1 VYPIQASQAS
11 VQEQQYQL
19 YLTMKDNPQLQHD
32 DLPIWIALKIKFE
45 RLQASNTRCKTSAI
59 RLRDLDD
66 PYDDAHPEGENSAK
80 RQKMF
85 EHETYVFGE
94 SSSGQV
100 NKSEP
105 CPSTLESR
113 KEILSL
119 PFLQKPTPVVQS
131 CQRDPKSL
139 GISLVNQDLLY
150 LKKGNSGPEKIVLSL
165 HKFPTVIFPDD
176 YIEER
181 TSIWVEKCVKKF
193 NPYA

>member
-1 VYPIQASQAS
+1 
-11 VQEQQYQL
+11 
-19 YLTMKDNPQLQHD
+19 MKDNPQLQHD

-45 RLQASNTRCKTSAI
+45 RLQASNTRCKTSVI

-66 PYDDAHPEGENSAK
+66 PYDDAHLEGENKDELPAEKVSQELVEEMSEIVNEAK
-80 RQKMF
+80 LSK
-85 EHETYVFGE
+85 V
-94 SSSGQV
+94 V
-100 NKSEP
+100 NEI
-105 CPSTLESR
+105 

-131 CQRDPKSL
+131 CQRDPKSP

-176 YIEER
+176 DIKER
-181 TSIWVEKCVKKF
+181 TSIWVEKYVKKF